1 MQSAFPW
8 NTVLTQWSK
17 QLMTSNIAP
26 HLWAPQARA
35 SQWLGTAGATEAAL
49 QATETRLQTTLPPS
63 YRAFLTATNGL
74 SVLTRFVWRVY
85 PVEEIGWYGPRY
97 PNNLALLRGDF
108 GTGPLGKLCKLLG
121 WPTTSPAN
129 DDGDAIP
136 VNQLQSAL
144 EIAGGNYTD
153 AVEYVLNPH
162 VQTNDGE
169 WEAWIIRWWKP
180 TLMER
185 YESF

>member
-1 MQSAFPW
+1 
-8 NTVLTQWSK
+8 
-17 QLMTSNIAP
+17 MTSNIAP

-63 YRAFLTATNGL
+63 YRAFLTATNGW
-74 SVLTRFVWRVY
+74 SALTRFVWRVY

-108 GTGPLGKLCKLLG
+108 GTGPLGKLGKLLG

-129 DDGDAIP
+129 DDGDAIRSTSYSLP
-136 VNQLQSAL
+136 LKLPGATIPMRLNMCSIRMYKRMTANGKPGSF
-144 EIAGGNYTD
+144 AGGNRLSWSAMD
-153 AVEYVLNPH
+153 RF
-162 VQTNDGE
+162 G
-169 WEAWIIRWWKP
+169 R
-180 TLMER
+180 
-185 YESF
+185 